1 MQRLSKRGPLAV
13 VEAALGV
20 LGVLSLLMALF
31 WVVGGNG
38 LGLVLGDRTPD
49 SFLVAQAVPTVEVRV
64 PGDIGFSTAVAAGK
78 AMGVPRDTSHGTVGA
93 DGSAYAEFTG
103 NP

>member
-1 MQRLSKRGPLAV
+1 MEILSKRMPLVV

-38 LGLVLGDRTPD
+38 LRFVHGDRTPD
-49 SFLVAQAVPTVEVRV
+49 SFIAAQAVPTVEVHV
-64 PGDIGFSTAVAAGK
+64 LGDIGVSTAVAASK
-78 AMGVPRDTSHGTVGA
+78 AMGIGRDGPNGTVGA
-93 DGSAYAEFTG
+93 DGRAYAEFIG
-103 NP
+103 N